1 MILFKINQ
9 CDDFYGT
16 LVKIRLLFSNIR
28 SYCFKLTICFL
39 IVDGVF
45 GIRFVNAGFQVHTY
59 FRYIYFYTETVQLIQ
74 GGDTVVHAA
83 ISTEIEGKGGLYLEN
98 FYPARN
104 SSFTSDLSNQKNLF
118 ELSCRILK
126 IKNFGKD

>member
-45 GIRFVNAGFQVHTY
+45 GIRFVNAGFQVHTFFCFSMKSCPKY
-59 FRYIYFYTETVQLIQ
+59 NKSPNLVTLVLCTNKKIVRYKLQFEESIKCV
-74 GGDTVVHAA
+74 
-83 ISTEIEGKGGLYLEN
+83 YLD
-98 FYPARN
+98 PAK
-104 SSFTSDLSNQKNLF
+104 TK
-118 ELSCRILK
+118 
-126 IKNFGKD
+126 